1 MGGIRR
7 GVPWGG
13 GVYRVLPISLHIVS
27 ISAHM
32 VFSVGIVLYLWFM
45 GYYDNTEIREKIDSL
60 LRVNAAIQASVGT
73 KSKHDVGG
81 YKQARDI
88 WIQLLYE
95 IRVLDE
101 EYYKLLTTPEEQRA
115 VERLGIVLPGVI

>member
-1 MGGIRR
+1 MA
-7 GVPWGG
+7 
-13 GVYRVLPISLHIVS
+13 SC
-27 ISAHM
+27 
-32 VFSVGIVLYLWFM
+32 VGIVLYLWFM

-101 EYYKLLTTPEEQRA
+101 EYYRLLATPEEQRD
-115 VERLGIVLPGVI
+115 VERLGIVIPSVI

>member
-1 MGGIRR
+1 M
-7 GVPWGG
+7 
-13 GVYRVLPISLHIVS
+13 LPISLHTVS
-27 ISAHM
+27 TSIHM